1 MCLLYFIALKKFV
14 TRSLTNIKYEIESIQ
29 KRQDS
34 FRELF
39 EIYFERLSNPS
50 THHSSIWDSDVFHE
64 IICIENDNELEIMEE
79 KLITDKSYK
88 KQVVCTFFFSVWN
101 RRRHRLLK

>member
-1 MCLLYFIALKKFV
+1 MCLLYFIAFKKFV

-34 FRELF
+34 FRELI
-39 EIYFERLSNPS
+39 ETYFEKLSHPS

-64 IICIENDNELEIMEE
+64 IICIENDYELEIMEE
-79 KLITDKSYK
+79 KLNTDKSYK
-88 KQVVCTFFFSVWN
+88 NQVVCTYIYLF
-101 RRRHRLLK
+101 